1 MSTWSCRP
9 VPRTEKERRVEQFLL
24 RLRQEQS
31 SSAECQERNGVLQES
46 GQLAKPVELQ
56 APISGGVCKGEWL
69 AE

>member
-1 MSTWSCRP
+1 M
-9 VPRTEKERRVEQFLL
+9 EQFLL